1 MPTSTQTLGNW
12 GEQRAAEF
20 LEKLGYQ
27 IIDRNFRYGHGEID
41 IIADDNG
48 MLVFVE
54 VKTQKS
60 DTMGEAF
67 NWVTRKKQ
75 RQIGRVAL
83 AYLSVNEIKDRDCR
97 FDVIAVA
104 KGLNGVE
111 IKHIVNAFWL

>member
-1 MPTSTQTLGNW
+1 MPTPTKTLGNW
-12 GEQRAAEF
+12 GEQRATEF

-41 IIADDNG
+41 IIADDKG

-60 DTMGEAF
+60 DAMGEAF
-67 NWVTRKKQ
+67 TWVTRKKQ

-83 AYLSVNEIKDRDCR
+83 AYLTVNGIKDRDCR

>member
-1 MPTSTQTLGNW
+1 MPQPTQILGNW

-20 LEKLGYQ
+20 LEKLGY
-27 IIDRNFRYGHGEID
+27 IILKRNFRYGHGEID
-41 IIADDNG
+41 LIADDKG

-60 DTMGEAF
+60 DAMGEAF
-67 NWVTRKKQ
+67 TWVTKKKQ

-83 AYLSVNEIKDRDCR
+83 AYLTVNEIKDRDCR

-104 KGLNGVE
+104 KSLNGVE
-111 IKHIVNAFWL
+111 IKHMVNAFWL

>member
-1 MPTSTQTLGNW
+1 MALPTKTLGSW
-12 GEQRAAEF
+12 GEQRAAEY

-27 IIDRNFRYGHGEID
+27 IIIRNFRHGHGEID
-41 IIADDNG
+41 IIADDEG
-48 MLVFVE
+48 TLVFVE

-60 DTMGEAF
+60 EAMGEAF
-67 NWVTRKKQ
+67 TWVTRKKQ

-83 AYLSVNEIKDRDCR
+83 AYLTVNNIIDRDCR

-111 IKHIVNAFWL
+111 IKHIPNAFWL